1 MKFENKTA
9 GKSFPGAGLYWFC
22 LGMKTETIFFGYLES
37 FSKFYRN
44 LGLNGNGN
52 GYRKY
57 GNGIGRKNW
66 NRKRKRFRLFPTVSE
81 NYRFYPVFYRR

>member
-1 MKFENKTA
+1 M
-9 GKSFPGAGLYWFC
+9 
-22 LGMKTETIFFGYLES
+22 ETVIFGYRGS

-52 GYRKY
+52 GYRKF
-57 GNGIGRKNW
+57 GNGIGRKIR
-66 NRKRKRFRLFPTVSE
+66 NRKRKRFSPFPTVSG